1 MVWAEM
7 EMVRG
12 GRRRPGMK
20 GREKIKL
27 EVEGRKRGE
36 GGRKPSQVKRDKDE
50 RQEWEVG
57 R

>member
-36 GGRKPSQVKRDKDE
+36 GGEKTKSGKKRQRRKTR
-50 RQEWEVG
+50 VG
-57 R
+57 SR